1 MHKRQEAWWRSTDIP
16 NVPAAT
22 PPGQPIT
29 VGLRVPHELPGGA
42 AELRD
47 YAARAEAA
55 GVDRLFTGD
64 HVAFRGGQGFDGLVT
79 ATALAVAA
87 PRLTVQTA
95 VYLLPL
101 RHPVPVARQV
111 ATLAGLA
118 PGRLVFGVGLG
129 GEDPAELRACGID
142 PPTRGRRMDEALAVL
157 RPLLAGEEVTL
168 DGDFFRLDRVRILPA
183 PRPPVPVVIGG
194 RSNAALR
201 RVARYGDGWL
211 GLWVSPARY
220 AKRHGADRQA
230 RGGRRPGRAGLA
242 ALACMCGAGSA
253 PLPGAA
259 RDRLSAV
266 MEGFYKVPFGK
277 FEKYSPCGTAGQIAE
292 SLRPY
297 VEAGCRSFNLIP
309 VADSEQA
316 AIEGAAEVRALLR
329 STAHMTERVA
339 IVTGGTR
346 GIGAAISE
354 LLAADGTHVAAVY
367 AGNHDAA
374 NGTGRPARRGGRVG
388 QRASGRRGR
397 PGLLPGARGRAWRT
411 GDAWTTWSATP
422 GC

>member
-1 MHKRQEAWWRSTDIP
+1 VAEQKYPERTVAP
-16 NVPAAT
+16 
-22 PPGQPIT
+22 PPGHPIT
-29 VGLRVPHELPGGA
+29 VGLRVPHELPAGA
-42 AELRD
+42 AGLRD

-111 ATLAGLA
+111 VTLAGLA

-129 GEDPAELRACGID
+129 GEDPAELCACGVD
-142 PPTRGRRMDEALAVL
+142 PATRGRRMDEALAVL
-157 RPLLAGEEVTL
+157 RPLLDGAEVTL
-168 DGDFFRLDRVRILPA
+168 DGDFFHLDRVRILPA
-183 PRPPVPVVIGG
+183 PQPPVPVVIGG
-194 RSNAALR
+194 RSDAALR

-220 AKRHGADRQA
+220 TSATALIAKYAADADRDMPAWQH
-230 RGGRRPGRAGLA
+230 GMHVWCGL
-242 ALACMCGAGSA
+242 GAS
-253 PLPGAA
+253 PGAA

-266 MEGFYKVPFGK
+266 MEGFYQVPFGK
-277 FEKYSPCGTAGQIAE
+277 FEKYSPYGTAGQIAE

-316 AIEGAAEVRALLR
+316 AIDGAAEVRALL
-329 STAHMTERVA
+329 
-339 IVTGGTR
+339 
-346 GIGAAISE
+346 GAQ
-354 LLAADGTHVAAVY
+354 LT
-367 AGNHDAA
+367 
-374 NGTGRPARRGGRVG
+374 
-388 QRASGRRGR
+388 
-397 PGLLPGARGRAWRT
+397 
-411 GDAWTTWSATP
+411 
-422 GC
+422 

>member
-1 MHKRQEAWWRSTDIP
+1 MAEHRYPERTVVS
-16 NVPAAT
+16 PA
-22 PPGQPIT
+22 GHPIT
-29 VGLRVPHELPGGA
+29 VGLPVPHELAGGA
-42 AELRD
+42 AGLHD
-47 YAARAEAA
+47 YAARVEAA

-64 HVAFRGGQGFDGLVT
+64 HVTFRGGQGFDGLLS

-129 GEDPAELRACGID
+129 GEDPAELRACGVD
-142 PPTRGRRMDEALAVL
+142 PATRGRRMDEALAVL

-183 PRPPVPVVIGG
+183 PQPPVPVVVGG
-194 RSNAALR
+194 RSDAALR

-220 AKRHGADRQA
+220 ASATALIAKYAADAGRDMPTWQHGMHVWCGFGTSPD
-230 RGGRRPGRAGLA
+230 A
-242 ALACMCGAGSA
+242 AQE
-253 PLPGAA
+253 
-259 RDRLSAV
+259 RLSVV
-266 MEGFYKVPFGK
+266 MEGFYHLPFGK
-277 FEKYSPCGTAGQIAE
+277 FRKYSPCGTAGQIAE

-297 VEAGCRSFNLIP
+297 VDVGCRSFNLIP

-316 AIEGAAEVRALLR
+316 AIDGAAMVRALLG
-329 STAHMTERVA
+329 E
-339 IVTGGTR
+339 
-346 GIGAAISE
+346 
-354 LLAADGTHVAAVY
+354 
-367 AGNHDAA
+367 N
-374 NGTGRPARRGGRVG
+374 
-388 QRASGRRGR
+388 
-397 PGLLPGARGRAWRT
+397 
-411 GDAWTTWSATP
+411 
-422 GC
+422 

>member
-1 MHKRQEAWWRSTDIP
+1 
-16 NVPAAT
+16 VAANMGT
-22 PPGQPIT
+22 ERTVASPPGDRIT
-29 VGLRVPHELPGGA
+29 VGVRVPHELAGGV

-47 YAARAEAA
+47 YAIRAEAA

-64 HVAFRGGQGFDGLVT
+64 HVAFHGGQGFDGLLT

-129 GEDPAELRACGID
+129 GEDPAEFRACGVD
-142 PPTRGRRMDEALAVL
+142 HATRGRRMDEALAVL
-157 RPLLAGEEVTL
+157 RPLLAGAEVTL
-168 DGDFFRLDRVRILPA
+168 DGEFFRLDRVRIQPA

-194 RSNAALR
+194 RSDAALR

-220 AKRHGADRQA
+220 ASATALIAKHAADA
-230 RGGRRPGRAGLA
+230 GRDVPRWHNGMHVWCGLGTSPA
-242 ALACMCGAGSA
+242 
-253 PLPGAA
+253 AA

-266 MEGFYKVPFGK
+266 MEGFYQVPFGK
-277 FEKYSPCGTAGQIAE
+277 FEKYSPCGTAVEVAE

-316 AIEGAAEVRALLR
+316 AIEGAAQVR
-329 STAHMTERVA
+329 
-339 IVTGGTR
+339 
-346 GIGAAISE
+346 
-354 LLAADGTHVAAVY
+354 
-367 AGNHDAA
+367 
-374 NGTGRPARRGGRVG
+374 
-388 QRASGRRGR
+388 
-397 PGLLPGARGRAWRT
+397 GLLQVEG
-411 GDAWTTWSATP
+411 
-422 GC
+422 